1 MQSGSDSVPS
11 ETKQTEV
18 GNEDSDVPGDTGALE
33 DETEN
38 GASGE
43 GVLTGIDDGNGETPN
58 GNEGDETP
66 SGETSGGSDDDK
78 HSDKAPDVDEDDRLV
93 EVLIPDNGNDDS
105 SEGKTEVSNIENG
118 DDNSGDTPGDG
129 NDDKIEEVLIP
140 DDGEA
145 PEEGSDTTDVTPGE
159 GEGQNPEEGGETL
172 EGEQTE
178 VVAIPEVDTLTAA
191 YQAATQNINALPE
204 GTQILA
210 EGDGEPIG
218 QDDTIEAYAI
228 PAGRPPTSKKL
239 AQILSTSTMR
249 RTTPSPMLWR
259 ARLHISRA
267 FIQSRNL
274 RSRSRRRPSSFP
286 TVSIKAAWTSAAV
299 AAAVPLLPA

>member
-1 MQSGSDSVPS
+1 MRKLIEKKRRDFRRLTKNGVSILCLMMMLVLLASAVFAVAEENASTSAPASDGAGVTTQTSSGSKPAATQNQLIRAAFESVVQSGSDSVPS

-118 DDNSGDTPGDG
+118 DDNSG
-129 NDDKIEEVLIP
+129 
-140 DDGEA
+140 
-145 PEEGSDTTDVTPGE
+145 
-159 GEGQNPEEGGETL
+159 
-172 EGEQTE
+172 
-178 VVAIPEVDTLTAA
+178 
-191 YQAATQNINALPE
+191 ALPAM
-204 GTQILA
+204 GMMI
-210 EGDGEPIG
+210 
-218 QDDTIEAYAI
+218 
-228 PAGRPPTSKKL
+228 
-239 AQILSTSTMR
+239 
-249 RTTPSPMLWR
+249 
-259 ARLHISRA
+259 RLRK
-267 FIQSRNL
+267 F
-274 RSRSRRRPSSFP
+274 
-286 TVSIKAAWTSAAV
+286 
-299 AAAVPLLPA
+299 